1 MKLFKSAK
9 QLSGYLKK
17 LKSEGFSVGYVP
29 TMGALHN
36 GHISLI
42 SAARKKNNKVVCSIF
57 VNPTQFNNQSDFQHY
72 PITIE
77 EDLNKLDEAGC
88 DIVFLPSVQ
97 EMYPPGYKARKYK
110 LGFLETI
117 LEGKYRPGHFQG
129 VCQVVDRF
137 LEIIQPDVLYL
148 GSKDFQQCKVLEKMI
163 ELRKYK
169 TQLKFVPTQ
178 RDKDGLALSSRNMRL
193 NKTQRKLAPFLYKSL
208 NIIKDKLNVTDF
220 NILKNKELVKLKSK
234 GFQIDYLELADLKTL
249 ALLHTKMA
257 SPAVLLIAAYVDDI
271 RLIDNIVIR

>member
-1 MKLFKSAK
+1 
-9 QLSGYLKK
+9 
-17 LKSEGFSVGYVP
+17 
-29 TMGALHN
+29 
-36 GHISLI
+36 
-42 SAARKKNNKVVCSIF
+42 
-57 VNPTQFNNQSDFQHY
+57 
-72 PITIE
+72 
-77 EDLNKLDEAGC
+77 
-88 DIVFLPSVQ
+88 
-97 EMYPPGYKARKYK
+97 
-110 LGFLETI
+110 
-117 LEGKYRPGHFQG
+117 
-129 VCQVVDRF
+129 
-137 LEIIQPDVLYL
+137 
-148 GSKDFQQCKVLEKMI
+148 MI

-249 ALLHTKMA
+249 ALLHTKKA